1 MTRPSFAQGRPRIVV
16 RMGFTQHLRAR
27 GEDGLAALL
36 DARPE
41 LAAPPPASVRALA
54 ARAGGRTSTERTVAS
69 VDALTLQ
76 CLEAVLALAGTAGH
90 GHGATTD
97 DVAAA
102 LGTTAETV
110 RRSLR
115 RLLDLS
121 LVWTEP
127 WPPADDAPL
136 LPAPGVEDVLGPY
149 PAGLGPT
156 LAATLHRRTPQ
167 ALERLTTD
175 TDAHIPLEPPDEVP
189 AHLAAHLAEP
199 ATVERLLASGPPA
212 ARRILDALTWGP
224 PVGQA
229 PAAAAASDGTAPSP
243 ARTAVQWLLRHGLL
257 AMTDAQHAVLPR
269 DVAIALRHGR
279 THRAPALR
287 PEIVTEGPDPSV
299 VDADAAR
306 HAEEAVRLVAALL
319 AVWSDQPA
327 PQVRAGGLGLRELRR
342 LAGQLGVPEQ
352 LAALVVEVAAAA
364 GLVTETEDPPTIAP
378 TTDADAWLDAQLPDR
393 WAVLAR
399 AWLRSDRATW
409 LVGSRDEGGTTRGAL
424 DPELQRPWV
433 PRLRAAALGV
443 VTDASATPEQVFEV
457 LRWLSPRTP
466 PPLHAVEAVLREA
479 TQLGVVAAGALSAP
493 GAAVLAGAD
502 AAEALRGRLPRAV
515 DEMLLQ
521 GDLTGVIPGRPTP
534 ELAELVDVAAL
545 VESRGAAV
553 TVRFTED
560 SVRHA
565 LDAGIDGEDL
575 LSRLSRFARSGV
587 PQPLEY
593 LVLDVARRHGQL
605 RVGAA
610 SSYVRADDPALLAGL
625 VGAKEL
631 AGLGL
636 FQLAPT
642 VLAAQASPAA
652 LLAALR
658 ERGLGPVTEGPDGHV
673 LVARQAPHRVRPKR
687 QRKAVEVPD
696 AEATAA
702 RERRLHR
709 LATDLLNAD
718 RRSHVMDDDALDA
731 DDPAAPV
738 LALGLLREAAEEHRA
753 VWLELVGP
761 DGTSSRRRVRPL
773 RVDAGRVRVLDLD
786 REAELTVA
794 VHRIVDVSPARGTS

>member
-1 MTRPSFAQGRPRIVV
+1 MARPCSAGGRPRIVV

-54 ARAGGRTSTERTVAS
+54 ARAGGRTSTERTVAT

-76 CLEAVLALAGTAGH
+76 CLEAVLGLAGTAGH
-90 GHGATTD
+90 AAGATAD
-97 DVAAA
+97 DVARA
-102 LGTTAETV
+102 LGTTVDTV
-110 RRSLR
+110 RAPLR
-115 RLLDLS
+115 HLLDLS

-127 WPPADDAPL
+127 WPPGDDAHL

-167 ALERLTTD
+167 ALERLVAD
-175 TDAHIPLEPPDEVP
+175 TAAAIPLDPPDQVP
-189 AHLAAHLAEP
+189 AHLAAHLANP
-199 ATVERLLASGPPA
+199 DTVERLLAAGPPA

-229 PAAAAASDGTAPSP
+229 PTAGPGADAASP
-243 ARTAVQWLLRHGLL
+243 ARAAVQWLLRHGLL

-269 DVAIALRHGR
+269 DVALALRAGR
-279 THRAPALR
+279 THRAPAVR
-287 PEIVTEGPDPSV
+287 PAVDSAPPDAAV
-299 VDADAAR
+299 VDADAVR
-306 HAEEAVRLVAALL
+306 NAEEAVRLVGALL
-319 AVWSDQPA
+319 ALWGDQPA

-342 LAGQLGVPEQ
+342 LAAQLDVPEQ
-352 LAALVVEVAAAA
+352 VAALVVEVAAAA
-364 GLVTETEDPPTIAP
+364 GLVADTEDPAIIAP
-378 TTDADAWLDAQLPDR
+378 TTDADAWLDAPLPQR
-393 WAVLAR
+393 WATVAR
-399 AWLRSDRATW
+399 AWVRSDRATW

-433 PRLRAAALGV
+433 PRLRTAALGV
-443 VTDASATPEQVFEV
+443 VGEAPATPDEVYAV

-479 TQLGVVAAGALSAP
+479 TLLGVVAAGALSAP
-493 GAAVLAGAD
+493 GAAVLHGED
-502 AAEALRGRLPRAV
+502 AAAALQARLPQAV
-515 DEMLLQ
+515 DEMVLQ
-521 GDLTGVIPGRPTP
+521 GDLTGIVPGRPTP
-534 ELAELVDVAAL
+534 ELAELLEVAAQ

-560 SVRHA
+560 SVRRA

-575 LSRLSRFARSGV
+575 LARLSRFARAGV

-625 VGAKEL
+625 VTAKEL

-642 VLAAQASPAA
+642 VLAAQAPPAL

-673 LVARQAPHRVRPKR
+673 VVARQAPHRVRPKR
-687 QRKAVEVPD
+687 QRKAAEVSD

-702 RERRLHR
+702 RERRLRR
-709 LATDLLNAD
+709 LAADLLNAD
-718 RRSHVMDDDALDA
+718 RRSHVLDDDALDA